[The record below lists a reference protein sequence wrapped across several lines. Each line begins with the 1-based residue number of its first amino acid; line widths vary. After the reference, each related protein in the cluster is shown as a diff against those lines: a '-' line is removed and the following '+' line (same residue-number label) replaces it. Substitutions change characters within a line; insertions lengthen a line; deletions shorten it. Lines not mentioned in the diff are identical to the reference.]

1 MSSALSTCAVMSA
14 VMCAPT
20 ARRAPSAR
28 AHGAKTT
35 LLPPRFQPSAAA
47 HATTSA
53 RARARCAFGS
63 RCATCESGCR
73 SCVVASAGRKVD
85 SRAYAR
91 GLGAESR
98 GDARAQRGRAR
109 RRRRRRVRSVGDD
122 VSGGDGEEE
131 EEGGGAGVPARA
143 VVQEADDLTVAA
155 FALAVGIG
163 LGIRFGVTRPTELDP
178 QAWNLLSIFV
188 STVIGLVIKPM
199 PIGAWAFGALTVALA
214 TKTLTFTQG
223 LSAITNEVVWLI
235 VVTGF
240 FARAFI
246 KTGFGDRLALLFVS
260 IAGRTTLSLAYGFQI
275 AEALLS
281 PAMPSTTARAAGVF
295 VPVIKSLDPRTREY
309 LIGQQI
315 QGTSATSTFLLSGAA
330 QNFLAMQIALAS
342 GIPFSNPFNA
352 WFVAASVPA
361 LVSLLATPLVIYM
374 IDPPE
379 LKDTPDA
386 PLQAAKKLKNM
397 GPLSS
402 IEKKMCLALG
412 STVFLWVFGV
422 QLGVTAVVAAM
433 IGMCGMLIFGVL
445 SWDEAL
451 GQKGSWDTLIWFAV
465 LVGFSG
471 QLNTMGVVSWL
482 SGFVSTSLTSMD
494 LGVWGI
500 FAALHVFYFF
510 LHYFFASQSAH
521 VGALYPAFLAMLLQ
535 AGVPPA
541 LAALSLAFNT
551 NNIGGLTHY
560 ASGQAAVYY
569 GAGEISLQKLW
580 KQGLYMSFVNFAIYG
595 TVGMTWWKVIGLY

>member
-1 MSSALSTCAVMSA
+1 MAAVARGAPTSSRASSASA
-14 VMCAPT
+14 SRPPRRPRAEIG
-20 ARRAPSAR
+20 ARGGRFAR
-28 AHGAKTT
+28 VGAK
-35 LLPPRFQPSAAA
+35 A
-47 HATTSA
+47 HARPGGDDY
-53 RARARCAFGS
+53 RARAS
-63 RCATCESGCR
+63 RAGAS
-73 SCVVASAGRKVD
+73 ASAGAREEWRGFV
-85 SRAYAR
+85 RASSVRAW
-91 GLGAESR
+91 
-98 GDARAQRGRAR
+98 DARTGEGGERAVRGRAVR
-109 RRRRRRVRSVGDD
+109 GRGFGRLSRVCAAAGDE
-122 VSGGDGEEE
+122 GGDASDAS
-131 EEGGGAGVPARA
+131 EGTTETRVP
-143 VVQEADDLTVAA
+143 VEEADDLNGTNAIIAIGVGLLLK
-155 FALAVGIG
+155 FAVGC
-163 LGIRFGVTRPTELDP
+163 PEALDD

-188 STVIGLVIKPM
+188 STVTGLVLKPM
-199 PIGAWAFGALTVALA
+199 PVGAWAFGALTVALA

-246 KTGFGDRLALLFVS
+246 KTGFGDRLALMFVS
-260 IAGRTTLSLAYGFQI
+260 IAGSTTLSLAYGFQI

-295 VPVIKSLDPRTREY
+295 VPVIKSLDKRTRAY

-330 QNFLAMQIALAS
+330 QNFLAMQIALQS

-361 LVSLLATPLVIYM
+361 LTSLLLTPLVIYK

-379 LKDTPDA
+379 LNETPDA
-386 PLQAAKKLKNM
+386 PLAAAKRLVEI

-402 IEKKMCLALG
+402 IEKKMVMSLSL
-412 STVFLWVFGV
+412 TVFLWVFGV
-422 QLGVTAVVAAM
+422 QLGVSAVVAAM
-433 IGMCGMLIFGVL
+433 IGMCFMFAFGVL

-471 QLNTMGVVSWL
+471 QLNTMGVVAWL
-482 SGFVSTSLTSMD
+482 SSFVSSYLFGLH
-494 LGVWGI
+494 LGMWGM
-500 FAALHVFYFF
+500 FTALHVFYFF

-521 VGALYPAFLAMLLQ
+521 VGALYPAFLTLML
-535 AGVPPA
+535 ASGIPPP

-551 NNIGGLTHY
+551 DNMGGMTHY

-569 GAGEISLQKLW
+569 GSGEISLKKLW
-580 KQGLYMSFVNFAIYG
+580 KQGLYMSVVNFFVYG
-595 TVGMTWWKVIGLY
+595 TVGMAWWKFIGLY

>member
-1 MSSALSTCAVMSA
+1 MSA
-14 VMCAPT
+14 VASGASTSSRAVP
-20 ARRAPSAR
+20 ASASRRARCRR
-28 AHGAKTT
+28 AEIG
-35 LLPPRFQPSAAA
+35 
-47 HATTSA
+47 A
-53 RARARCAFGS
+53 RARRFARGAIDGKVHA
-63 RCATCESGCR
+63 RIGGDDHRARAARAG
-73 SCVVASAGRKVD
+73 ASAREGAREEWRGVV
-85 SRAYAR
+85 RASSVRAR
-91 GLGAESR
+91 GAREGAR
-98 GDARAQRGRAR
+98 GERAVGAGAAKGRGFGRWTRTAAATA
-109 RRRRRRVRSVGDD
+109 SD
-122 VSGGDGEEE
+122 
-131 EEGGGAGVPARA
+131 EGGEASEASETKTEKRA
-143 VVQEADDLTVAA
+143 VVEEADDLNVVNAMIA
-155 FALAVGIG
+155 IGIG
-163 LGIRFGVTRPTELDP
+163 LFLKFVVGCPEALDD

-188 STVIGLVIKPM
+188 STVTGLVLKPM
-199 PIGAWAFGALTVALA
+199 PIGAWAFGALTVSLA

-246 KTGFGDRLALLFVS
+246 KTGFGDRLALMFVS
-260 IAGRTTLSLAYGFQI
+260 IAGSTTLSLAYGFQI

-295 VPVIKSLDPRTREY
+295 VPVIKSLDKRTREY

-330 QNFLAMQIALAS
+330 QNFLAMQIALQS
-342 GIPFSNPFNA
+342 GIPFTNPFNA

-361 LVSLLATPLVIYM
+361 LTSLLLTPLVIYK

-379 LKDTPDA
+379 LNETPEA
-386 PLQAAKKLKNM
+386 PLAAAKRLVEL

-402 IEKKMCLALG
+402 IEKKMVMSLSL
-412 STVFLWVFGV
+412 TVLLWVFGV
-422 QLGVTAVVAAM
+422 QLGVSAVVAAM
-433 IGMCGMLIFGVL
+433 IGMCFMLAFGVL

-471 QLNTMGVVSWL
+471 QLNMMGVVAWL
-482 SGFVSTSLTSMD
+482 SSFVSSYLFGLH
-494 LGVWGI
+494 LGVWGM
-500 FAALHVFYFF
+500 FTALHVFYFF

-521 VGALYPAFLAMLLQ
+521 VGALYPAFLTLLL
-535 AGVPPA
+535 ASGVPPP

-551 NNIGGLTHY
+551 DNMGGMTHY

-569 GAGEISLQKLW
+569 GSGEISLKKLW
-580 KQGLYMSFVNFAIYG
+580 KQGLYMSVVNFFVYG
-595 TVGMTWWKVIGLY
+595 TVGMAWWKFIGLY

>member
-1 MSSALSTCAVMSA
+1 MVRTRIQDGSNDERTRE
-14 VMCAPT
+14 
-20 ARRAPSAR
+20 RR
-28 AHGAKTT
+28 
-35 LLPPRFQPSAAA
+35 
-47 HATTSA
+47 
-53 RARARCAFGS
+53 GS
-63 RCATCESGCR
+63 
-73 SCVVASAGRKVD
+73 
-85 SRAYAR
+85 
-91 GLGAESR
+91 
-98 GDARAQRGRAR
+98 R
-109 RRRRRRVRSVGDD
+109 RRRRARAAGDDANAPASTETGEKKVARVR
-122 VSGGDGEEE
+122 
-131 EEGGGAGVPARA
+131 AK
-143 VVQEADDLTVAA
+143 EADDLNISA
-155 FALAVGIG
+155 FAIAVGVG
-163 LGIRFGVTRPTELDP
+163 LAIRFGLARPAELSP

-281 PAMPSTTARAAGVF
+281 PAMPSTTSRAAGVF

-342 GIPFSNPFNA
+342 GIQFGNPFNA

-361 LVSLLATPLVIYM
+361 FVSLLATPLVIYI

-386 PLQAAKKLKNM
+386 PLQAAEKLREM

-402 IEKKMCLALG
+402 IEKKMCFALG
-412 STVFLWVFGV
+412 TTVFLWVFGA
-422 QLGVTAVVAAM
+422 QLGVTAVIAAM

-482 SGFVSTSLTSMD
+482 SGFVSTYLTSMD
-494 LGVWGI
+494 LGMWGV

-521 VGALYPAFLAMLLQ
+521 VGALYPAFLALLLQ
-535 AGVPPA
+535 AGIPPQ

-580 KQGLYMSFVNFAIYG
+580 KQGLYMSVVNFAIYG

>member
-1 MSSALSTCAVMSA
+1 MGSTIE
-14 VMCAPT
+14 
-20 ARRAPSAR
+20 R
-28 AHGAKTT
+28 
-35 LLPPRFQPSAAA
+35 
-47 HATTSA
+47 
-53 RARARCAFGS
+53 
-63 RCATCESGCR
+63 E
-73 SCVVASAGRKVD
+73 
-85 SRAYAR
+85 
-91 GLGAESR
+91 
-98 GDARAQRGRAR
+98 
-109 RRRRRRVRSVGDD
+109 
-122 VSGGDGEEE
+122 SGGDGV
-131 EEGGGAGVPARA
+131 GGGVKTTRA
-143 VVQEADDLTVAA
+143 VVMEADDLRVVNACVAIGVGV
-155 FALAVGIG
+155 ALKWGVGCPAA
-163 LGIRFGVTRPTELDP
+163 LEP

-188 STVIGLVIKPM
+188 STVTGLVLKPM
-199 PIGAWAFGALTVALA
+199 PIGAWAFGALTVALS
-214 TKTLTFTQG
+214 TKTLTFVQG

-260 IAGRTTLSLAYGFQI
+260 VAGHTTLSLAYGFQV

-295 VPVIKSLDPRTREY
+295 VPVIKSLDKRTREY

-315 QGTSATSTFLLSGAA
+315 QGTSPTSTFLLSGAA

-361 LVSLLATPLVIYM
+361 LVSLLATPMCVFML
-374 IDPPE
+374 DPPGLNE
-379 LKDTPDA
+379 TPEA
-386 PLQAAKKLKNM
+386 PLAAAQRLSEL

-402 IEKKMCLALG
+402 IEKKMVLSL
-412 STVFLWVFGV
+412 SITVFLWVFGV
-422 QLGVTAVVAAM
+422 QLGISAVVSAM
-433 IGMCGMLIFGVL
+433 IGMCFMLMFGVL

-471 QLNTMGVVSWL
+471 QLNAMGVVGWL
-482 SGFVSTSLTSMD
+482 SGFVSNYLVAQN
-494 LGVWGI
+494 LGMWGM
-500 FAALHVFYFF
+500 FGALHCFYFF

-521 VGALYPAFLAMLLQ
+521 VGALYPAFLTLLLA
-535 AGVPPA
+535 AGVPPP

-551 NNIGGLTHY
+551 NNMGGLTHY

-569 GAGEISLQKLW
+569 GSGEISLRKLW
-580 KQGLYMSFVNFAIYG
+580 KQGLYMSAVNFAIYG
-595 TVGMTWWKVIGLY
+595 TVGMAWWKVIGLY